1 MKSLKDLTVVIVTF
15 NTPKKVILD
24 CLNSISKNVNILIVE
39 NSESFINKDLVL
51 SKFSNVSVV
60 CTGEN
65 LGYGKGNNFGIN
77 LVKTDYVLILNP
89 DVTCD
94 EKFFTNII
102 TVVDKAKDFTII
114 GCQYLS
120 DNIFM
125 PAGFFDEN
133 KNNSFVKDFK
143 NNGIKPLS
151 TVEWVTGCSM
161 LINLKKFSN
170 KNIFDKNFFLYFEEF
185 DLCKSIVKS
194 GGKVYSSKE
203 LKIHHLGFKSSLTED
218 QTENLKIINLKDWH
232 YMWSSFY
239 FYKKNYNFIYALGKL
254 SGKFF
259 KSFFKM
265 IFFSITFRK
274 NDKNK
279 YLYRFLGL
287 LNAIIGRPSNYRV
300 NKLDKFN

>member
-1 MKSLKDLTVVIVTF
+1 MKSLNDLTVIIVTF
-15 NTPKKVILD
+15 NTPRKVILD
-24 CLNSISKNVNILIVE
+24 CLNSINKNVNILIVE
-39 NSESFINKDLVL
+39 NSDTFNEQDLV
-51 SKFSNVSVV
+51 STKFSNVNVV

-77 LVKTDYVLILNP
+77 HVKTDYVLILNP
-89 DVTCD
+89 DVTCED
-94 EKFFTNII
+94 KFFTNII
-102 TVVDKAKDFTII
+102 SVANKAEDFTII

-133 KNNSFVKDFK
+133 QNNVFIKNFK
-143 NNGIKPLS
+143 NNDVKPLS
-151 TVEWVTGCSM
+151 SVEWVTGCSM
-161 LINLKKFSN
+161 LINLKKFSD

-185 DLCKSIVKS
+185 DLCKSIIKS
-194 GGKVYSSKE
+194 GGKIYTSSE
-203 LKIHHLGFKSSLTED
+203 LKIHHLGFRSSLSENKI
-218 QTENLKIINLKDWH
+218 ENLKIINLKDWH

-265 IFFSITFRK
+265 IFFTIIFQK

-287 LNAIIGRPSNYRV
+287 LNSIMGRPSNYRV
-300 NKLDKFN
+300 NK